1 MVLPEREKVAARVHA
16 AWVEIKKKRGIASL
30 PSEWGEELMVD
41 YGQLSER
48 AKDLYRAMVQTVYDA
63 IIELEAGGDGA

>member
-1 MVLPEREKVAARVHA
+1 
-16 AWVEIKKKRGIASL
+16 VEIKKKRGIASL

>member
-1 MVLPEREKVAARVHA
+1 
-16 AWVEIKKKRGIASL
+16 
-30 PSEWGEELMVD
+30 MVD